1 MGKDCKTQLAAC
13 QAALNPSEEP
23 LDATSAMYA
32 ILALGGCAL
41 ILRMWPKG
49 APDSVALLLFFVF
62 WYVGN
67 AFYNQYNTLAL
78 SAVGGKYGGLT
89 MTVSTMQLGVCTLY
103 AMLLWLANFNPI
115 KLCGLQL
122 PEGMRLP
129 KMTSSDVLATVPV
142 GFCSAAAHSA
152 GVFCL
157 GADPLFGQI
166 VKV

>member
-89 MTVSTMQLGVCTLY
+89 MTVSTMRFRPTVSVSTLGVSG
-103 AMLLWLANFNPI
+103 P
-115 KLCGLQL
+115 
-122 PEGMRLP
+122 LP
-129 KMTSSDVLATVPV
+129 KRAEIPV
-142 GFCSAAAHSA
+142 STTRAPPRMRRVRLLELMVRG
-152 GVFCL
+152 
-157 GADPLFGQI
+157 
-166 VKV
+166 

>member
-103 AMLLWLANFNPI
+103 AMLLWLANFNPMNF
-115 KLCGLQL
+115 L
-122 PEGMRLP
+122 
-129 KMTSSDVLATVPV
+129 LAFSPPPACIASIVPNR
-142 GFCSAAAHSA
+142 CASRESAS
-152 GVFCL
+152 
-157 GADPLFGQI
+157 GASHHLR
-166 VKV
+166 